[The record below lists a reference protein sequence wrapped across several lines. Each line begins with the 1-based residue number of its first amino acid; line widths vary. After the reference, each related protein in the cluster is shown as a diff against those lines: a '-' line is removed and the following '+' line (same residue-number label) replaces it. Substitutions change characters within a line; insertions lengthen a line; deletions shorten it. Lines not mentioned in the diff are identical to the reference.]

1 MAKLS
6 SAELAKREDIIKTM
20 KKNKRGLVKRY
31 GSDAEKVMY
40 LHLGNNLRYL

>member
-6 SAELAKREDIIKTM
+6 SAELAKREDVIMKM

-31 GSDAEKVMY
+31 GSDAEKKQAS
-40 LHLGNNLRYL
+40 LKNSIAILP